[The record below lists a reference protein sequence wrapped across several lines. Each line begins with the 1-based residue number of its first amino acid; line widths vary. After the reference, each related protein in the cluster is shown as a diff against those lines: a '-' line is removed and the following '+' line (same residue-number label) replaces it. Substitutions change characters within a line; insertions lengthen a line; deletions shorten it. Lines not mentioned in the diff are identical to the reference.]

1 MERHTIVL
9 GYTPTPS
16 GRIALERAI
25 QEAKLR
31 DSRLLVVLSM
41 WGGHRMGLSDVE
53 EARRAFEEAET
64 QIKAAGVTYELRELV
79 RGKSPAQD
87 LADIAAEEKADLL
100 VIGYRH
106 RSKSGKYFLG
116 SDAQDILL
124 AAPCPVLAVRP
135 PEGEED

>member
-9 GYTPTPS
+9 GYTPTPA
-16 GRIALERAI
+16 GRLALDRAV

-31 DSRLLVVLSM
+31 GSRLLVVLSM
-41 WGGHRMGLSDVE
+41 FGGKKTAFDEVAQARAALEEV
-53 EARRAFEEAET
+53 EARLKAEKVPFEM
-64 QIKAAGVTYELRELV
+64 RELV
-79 RGKSPAQD
+79 RGKTPAQD
-87 LADIAAEEKADLL
+87 LADLATEEKADLI

-124 AAPCPVLAVRP
+124 AAPCPVLLVRP
-135 PEGEED
+135 PESEEG